1 MRRWVTNEGRD
12 VAVVVAV
19 DGPAA
24 SGKST
29 VGRAV
34 ARRLGFSFVET
45 GKLYRVLALIAVR
58 DKLPLDDGPRLAGA
72 FQKKDVRYTV
82 SGGEPLV
89 TVDGEDVTGRLAGG
103 DVAEAASAISALP
116 EVRAALLPMQRRLAE
131 PPGAVVEGRDVGTVV
146 FPDAAYKFYLD
157 ASPAERA
164 RRRAGDFAAM
174 GKDVTAEEVEKD
186 LAARDGRDVARD
198 AAPLRRADD
207 AVYVDTTATAFEAVV
222 DFIVECVK
230 RGEAARAAD

>member
-1 MRRWVTNEGRD
+1 MTTEGRD
-12 VAVVVAV
+12 VAVVVAL

-58 DKLPLDDGPRLAGA
+58 DKLPLDDGPRLAA
-72 FQKKDVRYTV
+72 SFQKKDVRYTV
-82 SGGEPLV
+82 SGGGPVV
-89 TVDGEDVTGRLAGG
+89 TVDGEDVTAELAGG
-103 DVAEAASAISALP
+103 DVADAASAISALP
-116 EVRAALLPMQRRLAE
+116 AVREVLLPLQRRLAE

-157 ASPAERA
+157 ASRAERA

-174 GKDVTAEEVEKD
+174 GKDVTAEEVERD

-198 AAPLRRADD
+198 AAPLRRAED
-207 AVYVDTTATAFEAVV
+207 AVYVDTTETTFEQVV
-222 DFIVECVK
+222 GFIVEYVE
-230 RGEAARAAD
+230 RGEEARAAD

>member
-1 MRRWVTNEGRD
+1 MRRWVKTEGRS
-12 VAVVVAV
+12 VAAVVAL

-24 SGKST
+24 AGKST

-58 DKLPLDDGPRLAGA
+58 DKLPLDDGPRLATA
-72 FQKKDVRYTV
+72 FSKADVRYTV
-82 SGGEPLV
+82 SDGEPLV
-89 TVDGEDVTGRLAGG
+89 SVDGEDVTARLAGG

-116 EVRAALLPMQRRLAE
+116 EVRAALLPMQRRLTE

-146 FPDAAYKFYLD
+146 FPDAPYKFYLD

-164 RRRAGDFAAM
+164 RRRARDFAAM
-174 GKDVTAEEVEKD
+174 GKDVTAEEVARD
-186 LAARDGRDVARD
+186 LAARDDRDAARA
-198 AAPLRRADD
+198 AAPLRRAED
-207 AVYVDTTATAFEAVV
+207 AVYIDTTATAFEEVV
-222 DFIVECVK
+222 DFIVEYVT
-230 RGEAARAAD
+230 RGEETRAAG

>member
-1 MRRWVTNEGRD
+1 MRPWVKTEGRN
-12 VAVVVAV
+12 VAVVVAL

-24 SGKST
+24 AGKST
-29 VGRAV
+29 VGRAI

-58 DKLPLDDGPRLAGA
+58 DKLPLDDGPRLAAA
-72 FQKKDVRYTV
+72 FNKADVRYAV
-82 SGGEPLV
+82 NDGEPLV
-89 TVDGEDVTGRLAGG
+89 TVGGEDVTGRLAGG

-116 EVRAALLPMQRRLAE
+116 EVREALLPMQRRLAE

-174 GKDVTAEEVEKD
+174 GKDVAAEEVERD
-186 LAARDGRDVARD
+186 LAARDNRDAARA

-207 AVYVDTTATAFEAVV
+207 AVYVDTTATAFEEVV
-222 DFIVECVK
+222 DFIVEYVAK
-230 RGEAARAAD
+230 GEETRAAG

>member
-1 MRRWVTNEGRD
+1 MTTEGRD
-12 VAVVVAV
+12 VAVVVAL

-24 SGKST
+24 AGKST

-58 DKLPLDDGPRLAGA
+58 DKLPLDDGPRLAAA
-72 FQKKDVRYTV
+72 FNKADVRYTV
-82 SGGEPLV
+82 NDGEPLV
-89 TVDGEDVTGRLAGG
+89 AVDGEDVTAELAGG

-116 EVRAALLPMQRRLAE
+116 EVRAALLPLQRRLAE
-131 PPGAVVEGRDVGTVV
+131 PSGAVVEGRDVGTVV
-146 FPDAAYKFYLD
+146 FPDATYKFYLD

-164 RRRAGDFAAM
+164 RRRARDFAAA
-174 GKDVTAEEVEKD
+174 GKDVAAEEVERD
-186 LAARDGRDVARD
+186 LAARDGRDAARA

-207 AVYVDTTATAFEAVV
+207 AVYVDTTARTFEEVV
-222 DFIVECVK
+222 DFIVDYVT
-230 RGEAARAAD
+230 RGKEARAAG